1 MVAIAVPCIATALT
15 CILAIASP
23 RTASPLLLAP
33 LVLSALVAIFT
44 GLVVDRRHRQ
54 VEAELELLPGRVVVR
69 DAAGSER
76 TTLEAR
82 SIVGATTARLEGG
95 VSLVLA
101 QQPARSRPTVL
112 RLANEAD
119 ADAVR
124 RALGIGPGGFGS
136 LQWSAGRSRMY
147 WARVFFRVTWRAL
160 VAFTVI
166 LGVLGL
172 GVLGPTIIQLACY
185 AGMAALGMRLTQ
197 GNDPPFVQVS
207 SDGVVGH
214 VRDVSGGWV
223 PRRVPF
229 DAIRSVAAKGASLVL
244 DCAPPHG
251 HVELAMARPDG
262 MIGIDDE
269 ERAHIV
275 AQIQA
280 ASERVR
286 QPSQH
291 EEKASRLEFLRRGEH
306 ESWQVWLARLDA
318 LAQSL
323 KGAHN
328 YRALALDE
336 ADLWSALE
344 TPEVE
349 PELRTAAARVLARA
363 EEPETRQRIETT
375 LAAERDPA
383 ALKQIRVALEPDA
396 EEAVRELE
404 HLERR
409 ATARR

>member
-1 MVAIAVPCIATALT
+1 
-15 CILAIASP
+15 
-23 RTASPLLLAP
+23 
-33 LVLSALVAIFT
+33 
-44 GLVVDRRHRQ
+44 
-54 VEAELELLPGRVVVR
+54 
-69 DAAGSER
+69 
-76 TTLEAR
+76 
-82 SIVGATTARLEGG
+82 
-95 VSLVLA
+95 
-101 QQPARSRPTVL
+101 
-112 RLANEAD
+112 
-119 ADAVR
+119 
-124 RALGIGPGGFGS
+124 
-136 LQWSAGRSRMY
+136 
-147 WARVFFRVTWRAL
+147 
-160 VAFTVI
+160 
-166 LGVLGL
+166 
-172 GVLGPTIIQLACY
+172 
-185 AGMAALGMRLTQ
+185 
-197 GNDPPFVQVS
+197 
-207 SDGVVGH
+207 
-214 VRDVSGGWV
+214 
-223 PRRVPF
+223 
-229 DAIRSVAAKGASLVL
+229 
-244 DCAPPHG
+244 
-251 HVELAMARPDG
+251 